1 VARVIASFFG
11 TGLLLGRARGSDLG
25 SGTVGGLAALGLA
38 LLIDPWWGRALA
50 LFLTLAIAWPA
61 LAALKAGD
69 SDPGWVVID
78 EVAGT
83 FLATLGLG
91 ARGAVTAFLVFRI
104 ADVFKRAFPGVAQAE
119 RLGGVLGVV
128 ADDLV
133 AGAYGLAAGWLVQS
147 LIR

>member
-1 VARVIASFFG
+1 MARVIASFFG

-25 SGTVGGLAALGLA
+25 SGTIGGLVALGLA

-50 LFLTLAIAWPA
+50 LVLTLAIAWPA

-78 EVAGT
+78 EVGGT

-91 ARGAVTAFLVFRI
+91 AWGAVTAFLVFRI

-119 RLGGVLGVV
+119 RLGGVAGVV

-133 AGAYGLAAGWLVQS
+133 AGVYGLAAGWLVQS